1 MINGI
6 TFTFETDADGNFT
19 LHRVHDSM
27 QLVGRTASL
36 TQEAMRRAQ
45 RLDAVIQADGIL
57 SGTAAEFAGSV
68 DILSENLTAAADESD
83 RFLAAS
89 TLAKTFDSTQPASHL
104 AFDAAALSRSV
115 RLREISALSPMTDL
129 YATEIIPEASLVVER
144 ANMDGAKSFQ
154 STRTILSAGAHRSF
168 GDWALSWKV
177 GAYYDDVELSGADKG
192 DAQGVFACVSAVR
205 EFGRG
210 VRLFGQALLGYGVED
225 RTRYVSDFGTTKRL
239 DTTAHA
245 VSLGASLGI
254 GRKFEPE
261 QLSLSLMP
269 YAQLSWD
276 GINRDSIRE
285 SDSLVAQEFDN
296 ELLSVAALEA
306 DLAFKTRN
314 SAAPAGNIFLEG
326 RLAYRNRFPIDG
338 DETYTWSGIRDET
351 HVDFFDNRHAVAAQC
366 KLGWNST
373 SGHEFALMLD
383 GELGDAGNE
392 RWGAAL
398 RWTKHF

>member
-129 YATEIIPEASLVVER
+129 YATEIIP
-144 ANMDGAKSFQ
+144 
-154 STRTILSAGAHRSF
+154 
-168 GDWALSWKV
+168 
-177 GAYYDDVELSGADKG
+177 
-192 DAQGVFACVSAVR
+192 
-205 EFGRG
+205 
-210 VRLFGQALLGYGVED
+210 
-225 RTRYVSDFGTTKRL
+225 
-239 DTTAHA
+239 
-245 VSLGASLGI
+245 
-254 GRKFEPE
+254 
-261 QLSLSLMP
+261 
-269 YAQLSWD
+269 
-276 GINRDSIRE
+276 
-285 SDSLVAQEFDN
+285 
-296 ELLSVAALEA
+296 
-306 DLAFKTRN
+306 
-314 SAAPAGNIFLEG
+314 
-326 RLAYRNRFPIDG
+326 
-338 DETYTWSGIRDET
+338 
-351 HVDFFDNRHAVAAQC
+351 
-366 KLGWNST
+366 
-373 SGHEFALMLD
+373 
-383 GELGDAGNE
+383 
-392 RWGAAL
+392 
-398 RWTKHF
+398 